1 MIKQILKFFNSIQ
14 LHYGKLNSVNERDIK
29 LIDEEALIKL
39 SIKHGSVEKIFESLI
54 LKYEKGVDI
63 NDEYINKVFSE
74 YKIDI
79 DQANSLLSKLK
90 QPKEP
95 SFSKKALLKTPDFSK
110 SKFEEIAKPSF
121 SNKPKSQN
129 KIEIDKA
136 NGNPKN
142 TNIKKNKTLKEEW
155 NRFTRGQKIG
165 FVVLGIVIFGMFS
178 NILNSMGSPI
188 KISSVYWVND
198 KDGGLEC
205 YECDRSWKL
214 KFLSEFKF
222 ELWTYYGD
230 KGQYISCR
238 STGNYSYDKDSKT
251 ITILNITSSNA
262 INCVSKF
269 KGRWKYRKDDLGLN
283 AFISL
288 NNPSWKFQTYGR

>member
-1 MIKQILKFFNSIQ
+1 MINQLLKFFNSIQ

-39 SIKHGSVEKIFESLI
+39 SIEHGSVEKIFESLI

-121 SNKPKSQN
+121 SNKPRSQN

-142 TNIKKNKTLKEEW
+142 TDFKKNKTLKEEW
-155 NRFTRGQKIG
+155 NRFTKGQKIG
-165 FVVLGIVIFGMFS
+165 YVVLCIVIFGVFS
-178 NILNSMGSPI
+178 NIFNSSGSTNSTNLKNSSIESYPSGVSTACFCADYFNGANSYGQSPSQKQKCRKMYICLDNAMVDCMGGT
-188 KISSVYWVND
+188 SSV
-198 KDGGLEC
+198 
-205 YECDRSWKL
+205 
-214 KFLSEFKF
+214 
-222 ELWTYYGD
+222 WTRCEPIY
-230 KGQYISCR
+230 
-238 STGNYSYDKDSKT
+238 
-251 ITILNITSSNA
+251 
-262 INCVSKF
+262 
-269 KGRWKYRKDDLGLN
+269 
-283 AFISL
+283 
-288 NNPSWKFQTYGR
+288 

>member
-63 NDEYINKVFSE
+63 NEEYINKVFSE

-110 SKFEEIAKPSF
+110 TKFEEITKPSF
-121 SNKPKSQN
+121 SNIPKSQN
-129 KIEIDKA
+129 KIEIDKVK
-136 NGNPKN
+136 GNPKN
-142 TNIKKNKTLKEEW
+142 TANKKNKTLKEHW
-155 NRFTRGQKIG
+155 NSWSNGQKTG
-165 FVVLGIVIFGMFS
+165 YVVLCIVIFGVFS
-178 NILNSMGSPI
+178 NIFNSSFTSTSSSNTNNSSACSEPDTSGGYMDKVLTRIRGTGCQISGYYFGGTGSYNVQAICPGGRI
-188 KISSVYWVND
+188 GVTDIEVLVN
-198 KDGGLEC
+198 EC
-205 YECDRSWKL
+205 
-214 KFLSEFKF
+214 
-222 ELWTYYGD
+222 G
-230 KGQYISCR
+230 
-238 STGNYSYDKDSKT
+238 
-251 ITILNITSSNA
+251 TILRVI
-262 INCVSKF
+262 
-269 KGRWKYRKDDLGLN
+269 R
-283 AFISL
+283 
-288 NNPSWKFQTYGR
+288 